1 MNAAAVE
8 IEKKFVQ
15 KVSKEVRLIPQG
27 SERYRVFTP
36 FMFDDG
42 DHFSIVLKRCG
53 DGWALS
59 DEGYTYMQLAHC
71 IDESDLFSGS
81 RGNIISNT
89 LAMFDVQDR
98 QGELMLDIEGDD
110 YGEALFAFVQALMKI
125 TDVSYLSRERS
136 QRTSTTKSASETR
149 IHPKARAAHT
159 AGGKSMTQQID
170 TQDQYDRD
178 AEFQHEERHLGAV
191 VGWMDRRIADA
202 EKPRMVTAGTVQAA
216 NIVVAMRARRLQEL
230 KDNRSR
236 PYFGRIDYTTG
247 SSGEVKTAYI
257 GNFSSGLSGTPD
269 DQEIPI
275 VHRNTAIARL
285 YYDPAGNSHRES
297 MVYLKRMLAIEDA
310 ALLKIDDVLRLAAPS
325 GFSQSSQ
332 ILDERL
338 SGASSEHLTD
348 AIETLQPEQY
358 AALSKVDSPVL
369 IVQGAAGAG
378 KSIVAL
384 QRIEFIASPHSD
396 IGVLGRPRLDRIIMF
411 GPSEAFLQYAS
422 ELLPSLDV
430 EGVQQ
435 STITRWMLGQ
445 FSAARVALKGGEER
459 VLNDLMNNTKR
470 NRTLKDSQEAHLFKG
485 SMKMKRILDKY
496 VDNLRKEIRRYTR
509 EDAGAI
515 LSSLQLQDSISVA
528 DFRKM
533 LDEAFA
539 NRPLN
544 SARVYF
550 IDRLAEFRSRNT
562 PQPVRRQNSPQSE
575 IINANR
581 REINDVLKNNDW
593 WPEYDFGGEYV
604 RLMSG
609 TDVIERYMASSD
621 KRLSRQICLTV
632 PRNSSR
638 RSFGITDLAA
648 ALYLDYALSGFT
660 SENFEH
666 VVVDEAQ
673 DVTPLEMELLRMHSI
688 NQSFTIL
695 GDLKQGLLPH
705 RSIANW
711 NEFARLFQNHT
722 VAKQEMRLTY
732 RSTKQI
738 TQYANRIVKDLHGRG
753 TKTPQPY
760 GRAGERPEIE
770 QHKSAA
776 DMYAAITDA
785 IDELRGKDEVRSIA
799 VLTKWE
805 STAKNIMKEFRSE
818 RMEGVSRLEQ
828 GGRIETDI
836 IVSPIV
842 LTKGLEFDAVIVANA
857 DKNNF
862 AETEFDR
869 MLLYLACTRARHYL
883 QIHWH
888 GPRSAKSPIVP
899 DTSRISR

>member
-1 MNAAAVE
+1 
-8 IEKKFVQ
+8 
-15 KVSKEVRLIPQG
+15 
-27 SERYRVFTP
+27 
-36 FMFDDG
+36 
-42 DHFSIVLKRCG
+42 
-53 DGWALS
+53 
-59 DEGYTYMQLAHC
+59 
-71 IDESDLFSGS
+71 
-81 RGNIISNT
+81 
-89 LAMFDVQDR
+89 
-98 QGELMLDIEGDD
+98 
-110 YGEALFAFVQALMKI
+110 
-125 TDVSYLSRERS
+125 
-136 QRTSTTKSASETR
+136 
-149 IHPKARAAHT
+149 
-159 AGGKSMTQQID
+159 MTQQID

-178 AEFQHEERHLGAV
+178 AEFQHEERHLEEV
-191 VGWMDRRIADA
+191 VNGIDQKIAKGEALGPIIGPDV
-202 EKPRMVTAGTVQAA
+202 KAA
-216 NIVVAMRARRLQEL
+216 DINAAMHKESIERTKKARS
-230 KDNRSR
+230 N
-236 PYFGRIDYTTG
+236 PFFGRLDYSVG
-247 SSGEVKTAYI
+247 QDGEVRTIYL
-257 GNFSSGLSGTPD
+257 GRSGLSINDVPD
-269 DQEIPI
+269 GQIINWESPVAALYFNPMQGSYDTRNGKRDAN
-275 VHRNTAIARL
+275 VH
-285 YYDPAGNSHRES
+285 
-297 MVYLKRMLAIEDA
+297 LKRELTIEDA
-310 ALLKIDDVLRLAAPS
+310 RLQDFQDTLRLQSAAL
-325 GFSQSSQ
+325 
-332 ILDERL
+332 IRRL
-338 SGASSEHLTD
+338 SGASSEYLSD

-358 AALSKVDSPVL
+358 AALSKVDSPTL

-378 KSIVAL
+378 KSIVGL
-384 QRIEFIASPHSD
+384 QRIQFILSPQSD
-396 IGVLGRPRLDRIIMF
+396 IGVLGRPRLERIIMF

-422 ELLPSLDV
+422 ELLPSMDV

-435 STITRWMLGQ
+435 STITHWMLGQ
-445 FSAARVALKGGEER
+445 FSAPRVALKGGEER

-485 SMKMKRILDKY
+485 SMKMKRLLDKY
-496 VDNLRKEIRRYTR
+496 VDNLRKEVRRYTR
-509 EDAGAI
+509 EDATAI

-528 DFRKM
+528 NFRKM
-533 LDEAFA
+533 LDETFA

-544 SARVYF
+544 SARDYL
-550 IDRLAEFRSRNT
+550 IDRLAEFRSRNA
-562 PQPVRRQNSPQSE
+562 PQPVRRRNAPQSE

-581 REINDVLKNNDW
+581 REIDAVLKNNDW

-609 TDVIERYMASSD
+609 TDVIERYLTSSD
-621 KRLSRQICLTV
+621 RRLSRQICLTV

-648 ALYLDYALSGFT
+648 ALYLDYALNGFT
-660 SENFEH
+660 RENFEH

-673 DVTPLEMELLRMHSI
+673 DVTPLEMELLRMHST
-688 NQSFTIL
+688 NDSFTIL

-711 NEFARLFQNHT
+711 NEFARLFQNHA
-722 VAKQEMRLTY
+722 VVKQEMRLTY

-842 LTKGLEFDAVIVANA
+842 LTKGLEFDAVIVTNA

-888 GPRSAKSPIVP
+888 GPTSAKSPIVP
-899 DTSRISR
+899 DTTRLSR